1 MERRLDWTVESS
13 NSLKNNNRGLL
24 QKTTAGP
31 KVFHIQG
38 GCQEQKGIHTK
49 PQSD

>member
-13 NSLKNNNRGLL
+13 NSPKTTIEDCCK
-24 QKTTAGP
+24 KTTAGP